1 MRLWLYAERHTHLEI
16 VPAKRSFSERVAD
29 TRRGAVPAKQK
40 GVMSMRAVRAL
51 RRVISIRVLRGIY
64 LTAPVSEFALAPP
77 GMTADF
83 LDPDTLRRMSAE
95 AKYELPPDF
104 LDEALGKG
112 DECYAILQGEELAAY
127 GWYAHTPTQID
138 SDLCVR
144 FDDAY
149 VYMYKGLTLNAH
161 RGRRLHA
168 IGKTRAL
175 AAYQARGYK
184 GLVSYVDGDNL
195 SSLKSNYRMGCVDFG
210 RIWVL
215 RVFGRYLI
223 FRTSGCA
230 GFGFRVVATRRN
242 GAPQSEWGGTRRESA
257 VRPAPERR

>member
-1 MRLWLYAERHTHLEI
+1 MR
-16 VPAKRSFSERVAD
+16 
-29 TRRGAVPAKQK
+29 
-40 GVMSMRAVRAL
+40 RA
-51 RRVISIRVLRGIY
+51 ISIRVLRGIY
-64 LTAPVSEFALAPP
+64 LTRPVSEFALAPP

-83 LDPDTLRRMSAE
+83 LDPETVRRMSAE

-112 DECYAILQGEELAAY
+112 DECYAILQGDELAAY

-210 RIWVL
+210 RVWVL
-215 RVFGRYLI
+215 RIFGRYLI
-223 FRTSGCA
+223 FRTPGCA
-230 GFGFRVVATRRN
+230 AFGFSVVATRRKR
-242 GAPQSEWGGTRRESA
+242 APEVERRGTVRESA
-257 VRPAPERR
+257 ARPAPERR

>member
-1 MRLWLYAERHTHLEI
+1 
-16 VPAKRSFSERVAD
+16 
-29 TRRGAVPAKQK
+29 
-40 GVMSMRAVRAL
+40 MRAVRAL

-83 LDPDTLRRMSAE
+83 LDPDTLRRMSAD

-112 DECYAILQGEELAAY
+112 DECYAILQGDELAAY

-138 SDLCVR
+138 GDLCVH

-168 IGKTRAL
+168 IGKTRAV
-175 AAYQARGYK
+175 AAYRARGYK

-195 SSLKSNYRMGCVDFG
+195 SSLKSNYRMGCTG
-210 RIWVL
+210 RVGGHATGIRCSACARASVRSAAALAPTLAHSTGWSCTSAAPVAS
-215 RVFGRYLI
+215 YHS
-223 FRTSGCA
+223 RTRHERQHTS
-230 GFGFRVVATRRN
+230 
-242 GAPQSEWGGTRRESA
+242 QSST
-257 VRPAPERR
+257 

>member
-1 MRLWLYAERHTHLEI
+1 MA
-16 VPAKRSFSERVAD
+16 
-29 TRRGAVPAKQK
+29 
-40 GVMSMRAVRAL
+40 MRAVRAL

-83 LDPDTLRRMSAE
+83 LDPDTLRRMSAD

-112 DECYAILQGEELAAY
+112 DECYAILQGDELAAY

-138 SDLCVR
+138 GDLCVH

-175 AAYQARGYK
+175 AAYRARGYK

-230 GFGFRVVATRRN
+230 GFAFRVVATRRN
-242 GAPQSEWGGTRRESA
+242 DAPQGEWGGTRRESA
-257 VRPAPERR
+257 ARPAPERR

>member
-1 MRLWLYAERHTHLEI
+1 MRWA
-16 VPAKRSFSERVAD
+16 
-29 TRRGAVPAKQK
+29 
-40 GVMSMRAVRAL
+40 RATSATPSSRA
-51 RRVISIRVLRGIY
+51 
-64 LTAPVSEFALAPP
+64 
-77 GMTADF
+77 MTS
-83 LDPDTLRRMSAE
+83 PRMA
-95 AKYELPPDF
+95 
-104 LDEALGKG
+104 G
-112 DECYAILQGEELAAY
+112 
-127 GWYAHTPTQID
+127 TPTRID
-138 SDLCVR
+138 GDLCVH
-144 FDDAY
+144 FNDAY

-175 AAYQARGYK
+175 AFYRARGYK

-242 GAPQSEWGGTRRESA
+242 DAPQGEWGGTRRESA
-257 VRPAPERR
+257 ARPAPERR